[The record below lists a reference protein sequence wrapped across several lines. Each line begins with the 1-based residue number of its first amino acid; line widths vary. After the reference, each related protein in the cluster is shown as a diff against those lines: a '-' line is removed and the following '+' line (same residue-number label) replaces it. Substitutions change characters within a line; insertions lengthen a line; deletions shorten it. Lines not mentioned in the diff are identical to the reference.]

1 MSIDSTR
8 PITPLTPIQG
18 SEIGTVQPQ
27 KNKASGNARASGE
40 ETQVN
45 LSDAQARLHQA
56 SSQDIDTAKVDSLK
70 AAIRNGDLKVD
81 TGKIAD
87 ALIAHTRSLL
97 SDPD

>member
-27 KNKASGNARASGE
+27 KNKSGDSGAIGGQ
-40 ETQVN
+40 TQVN

-56 SSQDIDTAKVDSLK
+56 SSEDIDSAKVESLK

-87 ALIAHTRSLL
+87 ALIAQTQSMLNGQ
-97 SDPD
+97 D